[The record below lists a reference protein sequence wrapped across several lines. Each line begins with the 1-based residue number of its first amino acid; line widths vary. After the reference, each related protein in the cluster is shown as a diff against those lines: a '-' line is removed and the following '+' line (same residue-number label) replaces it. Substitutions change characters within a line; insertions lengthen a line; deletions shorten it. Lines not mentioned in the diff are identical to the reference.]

1 MKYKVEKRINQKPEM
16 KRAEKFIEVEALI
29 ENLMKSRRSGGVLRM
44 KILLFC
50 SIYENLSVSM
60 IIEKLGIKKT
70 NFALMTS
77 GLEKE
82 GCIKAT
88 QSNMDRRCHQIELTP
103 KGREELNH
111 YLNEVETGLGATTME
126 VDSALE
132 VICKY
137 LNRVI

>member
-1 MKYKVEKRINQKPEM
+1 MKIV
-16 KRAEKFIEVEALI
+16 EKFIEVESLI
-29 ENLMKSRRSGGVLRM
+29 ENLMKSRRNGGILRM

-77 GLEKE
+77 SLEKE
-82 GCIKAT
+82 GCIVVT
-88 QSNMDRRCHQIELTP
+88 QSNMDRRCHQIELTQ

-111 YLNEVETGLGATTME
+111 YLSEVENGLGVTTLE
-126 VDSALE
+126 IDNALD
-132 VICKY
+132 VLSRY
-137 LNRVI
+137 LNKIV

>member
-1 MKYKVEKRINQKPEM
+1 
-16 KRAEKFIEVEALI
+16 
-29 ENLMKSRRSGGVLRM
+29 
-44 KILLFC
+44 
-50 SIYENLSVSM
+50 M

-82 GCIKAT
+82 GCIKVT

-126 VDSALE
+126 VDSAIE